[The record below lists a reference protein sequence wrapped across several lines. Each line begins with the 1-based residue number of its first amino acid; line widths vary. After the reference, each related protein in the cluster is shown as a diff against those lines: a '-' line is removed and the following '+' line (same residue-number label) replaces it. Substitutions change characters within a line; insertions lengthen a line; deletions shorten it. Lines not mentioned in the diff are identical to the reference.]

1 MLGQY
6 LTNSSFTYQVNKR
19 LEPFNETAGGTA
31 GTAEKQHLLKVLGGT
46 MIM

>member
-6 LTNSSFTYQVNKR
+6 LTNSSFTYQINKK
-19 LEPFNETAGGTA
+19 LEPIHETAGGTA
-31 GTAEKQHLLKVLGGT
+31 GAAEKQHLLKLLTGT